1 MQVQSE
7 VEKLVLVWVEDR
19 EILELVRE
27 FLEPLGYRVEFAPET
42 SVAGKAAD

>member
-42 SVAGKAAD
+42 SIAGKAAD